1 MGYNGAMSDNA
12 EGVAEEL
19 PAEPAPLGSAYKVV
33 FLKLDEQGAPA
44 LWGARTHT
52 LSSKI
57 YDRRTAIKYAT
68 FEAQQ
73 LPAGGLAEL
82 LIAVINPNG
91 RCIAVIA
98 GVTGKPVRPL
108 IAMRTKRALATLLP
122 GDVRVRRRTSR
133 PATMKAS
140 PRKRRTSRPS
150 R

>member
-1 MGYNGAMSDNA
+1 MEYNTQMPDN
-12 EGVAEEL
+12 EGVTEER

-33 FLKLDEQGAPA
+33 FLKIDEQGAPA
-44 LWGARTHT
+44 LWGARMHM

-73 LPAGGLAEL
+73 LPAGGLADL

-122 GDVRVRRRTSR
+122 GDVVVRRRTSR
-133 PATMKAS
+133 PLSVARPARS
-140 PRKRRTSRPS
+140 RRRTSR